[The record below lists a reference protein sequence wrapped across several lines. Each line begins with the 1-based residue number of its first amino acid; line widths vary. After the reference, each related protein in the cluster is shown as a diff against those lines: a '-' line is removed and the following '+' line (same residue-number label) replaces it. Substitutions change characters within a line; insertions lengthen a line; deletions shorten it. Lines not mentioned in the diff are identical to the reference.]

1 MRRIPKGYNPL
12 GDDSGTFPIPP
23 CRHRHPT
30 NVRHSRRR
38 KAPTRRPVVPVRSL
52 RRQRSCNCRAAAPR
66 RGCRRGQ
73 VPSLAAVLAGAG
85 LNPGDVTPEL
95 ARNFGEIL
103 RVVVSGVIDVMQSR
117 QQIKEEFG
125 LRTTRVRPAENNPL
139 KFSVDANDALHN
151 LLVKRNPGYLAPV
164 AAFEDAF
171 ADLRDHQMAML
182 AGMRVAFESMLAEFD
197 PDRLQQEFDRQ
208 PKGLVPARLRYWDLY
223 RDRGHDIAKDREA
236 SFRRLFG
243 EAFARAYDEQL
254 NQLKADSRGR
264 APQRTPG
271 PSDLTLSRLAAAIA
285 RRARASV
292 PIRAEI
298 ASGGGRITTFVI
310 D

>member
-1 MRRIPKGYNPL
+1 M
-12 GDDSGTFPIPP
+12 
-23 CRHRHPT
+23 
-30 NVRHSRRR
+30 
-38 KAPTRRPVVPVRSL
+38 
-52 RRQRSCNCRAAAPR
+52 
-66 RGCRRGQ
+66 
-73 VPSLAAVLAGAG
+73 LAGAG

-197 PDRLQQEFDRQ
+197 PG
-208 PKGLVPARLRYWDLY
+208 PPAAGIRPSAERP
-223 RDRGHDIAKDREA
+223 RAGESSVIGISTATGATTSRRTGKQA
-236 SFRRLFG
+236 SV
-243 EAFARAYDEQL
+243 AC
-254 NQLKADSRGR
+254 S
-264 APQRTPG
+264 
-271 PSDLTLSRLAAAIA
+271 A
-285 RRARASV
+285 RRSPVRTTNSSISSRPTAGGDRPREPRNHPTSNSRAALLRLGFNPRRKS
-292 PIRAEI
+292 RAAVDE
-298 ASGGGRITTFVI
+298 SRHSL
-310 D
+310 